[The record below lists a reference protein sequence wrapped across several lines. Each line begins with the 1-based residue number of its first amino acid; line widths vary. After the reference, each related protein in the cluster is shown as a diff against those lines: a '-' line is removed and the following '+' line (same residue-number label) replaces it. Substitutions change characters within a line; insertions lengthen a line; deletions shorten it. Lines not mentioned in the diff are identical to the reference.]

1 MAKNK
6 SVSIRFKQQAYRLLK
21 NHAFKPAYVF
31 AEYIDN
37 SIQSFKDNKSEILK
51 NNKSAY
57 LQITISKTDDK
68 ITIVDNAGGISDSKM
83 KNAFEPG
90 SVPENNK
97 GLNEFGI
104 GLKNASVWL
113 SDYYTVETSAVGE
126 GYSKKVSFDYH
137 KVIKE
142 EIEDLDIKYEV
153 VESKKSFTKIILTKL
168 REDVAKFNFDQIG
181 KELGSI
187 YRGMLN
193 SGELKITFLGK
204 DLFYKQPEFLV
215 SPYYPDLL
223 KYKKG
228 EGGVPPS
235 IKWRFDFDIPYK
247 GKRMHGFIGI
257 LKKMQKNENG
267 ISYCRRGRVIQG
279 SGDEKMF
286 PSSICSRDSSSHQRK
301 RIFGEFN
308 FEGFEVSFDKGKLLA
323 EEDADYLIDLLAE
336 QLKIFKPSG
345 GSKVYD
351 FLRQA
356 KELRVDED
364 IQEKEIIEK
373 LKKKQKAL
381 NKLNES
387 DENKANEAIKYKR
400 ILDKKINIPNIKL
413 KKQSDIKISRDD
425 SIEKIIPGNNNDKYL
440 MRYTIKKDTASDILY
455 EIQITDVK
463 DRGEKNLLKKGI
475 VKIIEGYINVT
486 CPFLVKNDQL
496 IKGKSAEGF
505 YEFMEYLM
513 ISEAISQIKGVTNA
527 HYLRDTLNEL
537 INT

>member
-37 SIQSFKDNKSEILK
+37 SIQSFKDNKDALLK
-51 NNKSAY
+51 SNKNAY
-57 LQITISKTDDK
+57 LQIVISKTDDK
-68 ITIVDNAGGISDSKM
+68 ITIIDNAGGISDSKM
-83 KNAFEPG
+83 ESAFEPG

-104 GLKNASVWL
+104 GLKNASVWI

-126 GYSKKVSFDYH
+126 RYSKKVHFDYY
-137 KVIKE
+137 KVIND
-142 EIEDLDIKYEV
+142 EIEDLEIKYEDV
-153 VESKKSFTKIILTKL
+153 DIKKTYTKIILSKL
-168 REDVAKFNFDQIG
+168 REDVVKFNFDQIG

-187 YRGMLN
+187 YRGMIN

-204 DLFYKQPEFLV
+204 DLTYKQPEFLD
-215 SPYYPDLL
+215 SPYYPDLI
-223 KYKKG
+223 KYKRG

-235 IKWRFDFDIPYK
+235 IKWKFDFDIQYK
-247 GKRMHGFIGI
+247 GKRIHGFVGI

-286 PSSICSRDSSSHQRK
+286 PSSICSRESSSHQRK

-308 FEGFEVSFDKGKLLA
+308 FEGFDVSFDKGKLLA
-323 EEDADYLIDLLAE
+323 EEDADFLIDLLAE
-336 QLKIFKPSG
+336 QLKLFKPNG
-345 GSKVYD
+345 AAKTYD

-356 KELRVDED
+356 RELRIDDD

-373 LKKKQKAL
+373 LQKKQNAV

-387 DENKANEAIKYKR
+387 NENKVLEKEKYKR
-400 ILDKKINIPNIKL
+400 ILDKKLNVSKSKTNNKPEL
-413 KKQSDIKISRDD
+413 VISKDE
-425 SIEKIIPGNNNDKYL
+425 SIEKIIPGNNHDKYL
-440 MRYTIKKDTASDILY
+440 MRYTIKKDNASDILY

-463 DRGEKNLLKKGI
+463 DRGEKKLLKEGI

-486 CPFLVKNDQL
+486 CPFLIKNDQL
-496 IKGKSAEGF
+496 LKGKSSEGF